1 MVPHRR
7 QPPALRPVYLLP
19 AAQAELD
26 AAATWYATEG
36 GAAAAAQRG
45 LTAFERAGRL
55 LAAFALIG
63 TPAPRATRLLRI
75 KRFAYA
81 LVYRVGADDLLVVAV
96 AHDRRAPGYWQGRG

>member
-1 MVPHRR
+1 MH
-7 QPPALRPVYLLP
+7 LLP

-36 GAAAAAQRG
+36 GAAAAQRW

-96 AHDRRAPGYWQGRG
+96 AHDRRAPGYWQARG

>member
-1 MVPHRR
+1 MVTYRR
-7 QPPALRPVYLLP
+7 QPPALRPVHLLP

-36 GAAAAAQRG
+36 GATAAQRW

-55 LAAFALIG
+55 LAAFPLIG

-75 KRFAYA
+75 KRFPYA
-81 LVYRVGADDLLVVAV
+81 LVYRVGADELLVVAV

>member
-1 MVPHRR
+1 MVTYRR
-7 QPPALRPVYLLP
+7 QPPALRP

-36 GAAAAAQRG
+36 GAAAAQRW

-55 LAAFALIG
+55 LVAFPLIG

-75 KRFAYA
+75 KRFPYA

>member
-1 MVPHRR
+1 MVPYRR
-7 QPPALRPVYLLP
+7 QLP

-36 GAAAAAQRG
+36 GEAAAQRW

-75 KRFAYA
+75 KRFPYA
-81 LVYRVGADDLLVVAV
+81 LVYRVGAADLLVVAV